1 MFYWSNINLI
11 CNNFRHNF
19 CFQKHSKIGKHPSW
33 FWLRK
38 QFSDWTTKSKLLLS
52 PSLNCSLEKVPYEF
66 CRCKWKTNPIVFF
79 LVTKGEF
86 FSGLYLWA
94 LHEVISGNASEFRS
108 KIDQSERDTRGRP
121 LLKLHKSFFDFP
133 TSEISLVLI

>member
-33 FWLRK
+33 FSLRK
-38 QFSDWTTKSKLLLS
+38 QFSNWTIKSKLLLS

-79 LVTKGEF
+79 YSQKES
-86 FSGLYLWA
+86 FSLAFIYEPCMKWSAVMHPNLDPK
-94 LHEVISGNASEFRS
+94 STN
-108 KIDQSERDTRGRP
+108 QSETREAGP
-121 LLKLHKSFFDFP
+121 FWSFIKVSSIFP
-133 TSEISLVLI
+133 RQK